1 MKSWIMTLYLNTTEY
16 SFAVR
21 VNSHLVS
28 NANGCSRGSIPPPK
42 IGHSR
47 AMSLIDYTFVLPW
60 MLKDNQ
66 QPTTCIRA
74 TSSDWYNPEELGRLT
89 E

>member
-28 NANGCSRGSIPPPK
+28 NANGCSRGSISPPK

-47 AMSLIDYTFVLPW
+47 ALSLIDYTFVLT
-60 MLKDNQ
+60 LDVER
-66 QPTTCIRA
+66 QPQA
-74 TSSDWYNPEELGRLT
+74 TGATQKSSGD
-89 E
+89 